1 MSKPRISYVDP
12 STIDDPAMIA
22 EFERCAREGTPRPES
37 QAIRA
42 HVPATFW
49 SFANTWRDVFKNGVA
64 DHKIKELCRIYVS
77 RSVLCEFCGN
87 QRSIKAA
94 KSGLREDDY
103 SDLINF
109 ESSTRYDERQKAAL
123 AYAEA
128 ITWDLPA
135 GDELWDR
142 LHKHFSEPELVEIG
156 YFVAITMGQQRWL
169 RTLNIE
175 HHQIMAGTD
184 GIDGARL
191 RDFRCPE
198 TFKAGRRLLG
208 KGQLKTRK
216 AGSRVTS
223 QATAATAIRKAPA
236 SQGAKDEPRIR
247 VRGLGK
253 HYGALEV
260 FRNIDFDVGEREIV
274 AIVGPSGCGK
284 TTLLRCIDGLL
295 PHDAG
300 EIWVGQER
308 VTEPIAGVAM
318 VFQHFGLFPWK
329 TVFENVA
336 YGLRMA
342 GAPKA
347 EIERKVPE
355 FIKLVG
361 LGGFE
366 NAFPYQMSGGMQ
378 QRCGLAR
385 ALAVEPNVLLM
396 DEPFAAVDAQTREI
410 LQFELLRIW
419 DQRPTAM
426 IFVTHSIEEA
436 VLLGHRVIV
445 LKGRPSS
452 IHETITIDLPS
463 PRTRETLRE
472 PRFAELR
479 ERVWTTLMREARE
492 AEFQLER

>member
-1 MSKPRISYVDP
+1 MTSQP
-12 STIDDPAMIA
+12 TATPA
-22 EFERCAREGTPRPES
+22 ART
-37 QAIRA
+37 
-42 HVPATFW
+42 VPAQQA
-49 SFANTWRDVFKNGVA
+49 ANT
-64 DHKIKELCRIYVS
+64 
-77 RSVLCEFCGN
+77 
-87 QRSIKAA
+87 
-94 KSGLREDDY
+94 
-103 SDLINF
+103 
-109 ESSTRYDERQKAAL
+109 
-123 AYAEA
+123 
-128 ITWDLPA
+128 
-135 GDELWDR
+135 
-142 LHKHFSEPELVEIG
+142 
-156 YFVAITMGQQRWL
+156 
-169 RTLNIE
+169 
-175 HHQIMAGTD
+175 
-184 GIDGARL
+184 
-191 RDFRCPE
+191 
-198 TFKAGRRLLG
+198 
-208 KGQLKTRK
+208 
-216 AGSRVTS
+216 
-223 QATAATAIRKAPA
+223 
-236 SQGAKDEPRIR
+236 EPRIR
-247 VRGLGK
+247 VRSLCK

-260 FRNIDFDVGEREIV
+260 FRSIEFDVGAREIV
-274 AIVGPSGCGK
+274 AVVGPSGCGK

-295 PHDAG
+295 PHDSG
-300 EIWVGQER
+300 EIWVGSQR

-342 GAPKA
+342 GASKL
-347 EIERKVPE
+347 EIDHKVPE

-361 LGGFE
+361 LSGFE

-419 DQRPTAM
+419 EQRPTAM

-452 IHETITIDLPS
+452 IHETITIDLPQHRS
-463 PRTRETLRE
+463 RDTLRE

-479 ERVWTTLMREARE
+479 ERVWETLMREARE